1 MSRRQKSFAALLL
14 CYFIWGMQPLYWD
27 LLSGF
32 NAMFVLCCRI
42 IMSALFT
49 VIFRLCS
56 GRIKEYISAFKNR
69 GLMRYLVPAA
79 VFLCADWG
87 LFNWAVMS
95 GHVIDTALGYYL
107 NPIVIFVIGLVFF
120 REKGSALEYAAV
132 GIATLG
138 VIISTV
144 QNGSF
149 PLISV
154 LCAMSWPIYAST
166 KKAANADPIVSV
178 AVEST
183 LMSPFAVAAVLIFF
197 REGGGLGAVSG
208 IGDVLLLAV
217 SGLVTATP
225 MILYTYAVDDLPFK
239 VVGIM
244 QYLSSTISF
253 ACGVLFLNEE
263 ITTAKLIMF
272 GFIVAGLIVF
282 TIGSFRRQA
291 PVAAREKTQ

>member
-1 MSRRQKSFAALLL
+1 MSRRRKSFAALLF
-14 CYFIWGMQPLYWD
+14 CYLIWGTQPVYWD

-42 IMSALFT
+42 IMSAICTVLF
-49 VIFRLCS
+49 LACS
-56 GRIKEYISAFKNR
+56 GRLREYLSAFKNR
-69 GLMRYLVPAA
+69 RLMRYLLPAA
-79 VFLCADWG
+79 VFLCVDWG

-120 REKGSALEYAAV
+120 RERGSAMEYSAV
-132 GIATLG
+132 AIATLG
-138 VIISTV
+138 VVISTV

-154 LCAMSWPIYAST
+154 LCALSWPIYAST
-166 KKAANADPIVSV
+166 KKAAGADPIVSV

-183 LMSPFAVAAVLIFF
+183 LLSPFAIAASLLFF
-197 REGGGLGAVSG
+197 RGSGGLGSVSG
-208 IGDVLLLAV
+208 GVDVLLLVV

-253 ACGVLFLNEE
+253 ACGILFLNEE
-263 ITTAKLIMF
+263 VTASKLVMF
-272 GFIVAGLIVF
+272 GFIVAGLVVF
-282 TIGSFRRQA
+282 TAGSFRRQS
-291 PVAAREKTQ
+291 PQLSLPTE